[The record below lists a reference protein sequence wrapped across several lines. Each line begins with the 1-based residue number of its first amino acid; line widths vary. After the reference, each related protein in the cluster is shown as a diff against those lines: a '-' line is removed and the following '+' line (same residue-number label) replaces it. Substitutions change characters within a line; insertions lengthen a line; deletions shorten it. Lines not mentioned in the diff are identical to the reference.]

1 MEHVFKKIRTIEE
14 SREITRLS
22 ASYDDSPNARSK
34 QKMLKDNSA
43 ISAAV
48 SAGSAGSAEQ
58 NDTAGDA
65 EECTTP
71 HLDQVN

>member
-48 SAGSAGSAEQ
+48 SAGSAEQ